1 MAFFESSDI
10 RFKNIISVNPEVDVC
25 GIDVIKFTRK
35 DNTQVRFG
43 YSAQQVKEIISEVV
57 VTNDRDELTVNYSD
71 IHTLKIAKL
80 EKEVE
85 KLKEIIKT
93 LI

>member
-1 MAFFESSDI
+1 MNE
-10 RFKNIISVNPEVDVC
+10 VNPEVNVD

-43 YSAQQVKEIISEVV
+43 YSAQQVKEIISDVV

-80 EKEVE
+80 EKEVQ
-85 KLKEIIKT
+85 KLQEVINKLT
-93 LI
+93 QQGQ